1 MKTKLKFEKARKIY
15 QKFRHIP
22 DPLLSRLGAGA
33 FTVARV
39 APLKALAFDVPCIT
53 ETTKMFEKS
62 ILQFRRSRSLA
73 RTIQSD
79 LRLLNMPTNSQDT
92 WMRKKISHPYENAY
106 TAVFSVPIVF
116 NVAQAISKSLK
127 GTAGKLSK
135 IPRRITTAARKI
147 SEKRGFVAY
156 SLIDSVFDIPITWS
170 FIWLINKVAG
180 DSVEQISGLHAMT
193 ALGVA
198 TAFAIVVSY
207 GGLIL
212 AQTPLARKDIPKGH
226 FTDFVQGFKE
236 TFCSFHLWR
245 NVKSLLADMGIIKTE
260 YKKNGLRCLYHS
272 LQCSMQASLSRFW
285 NLISSMFRQ
294 YV

>member
-53 ETTKMFEKS
+53 ETTKMFEKKHPAVS
-62 ILQFRRSRSLA
+62 KIAELGTYYTVGFTFVEYANEFA
-73 RTIQSD
+73 RYLDAQ
-79 LRLLNMPTNSQDT
+79 
-92 WMRKKISHPYENAY
+92 KISHPYENAY

-193 ALGVA
+193 AL
-198 TAFAIVVSY
+198 
-207 GGLIL
+207 
-212 AQTPLARKDIPKGH
+212 
-226 FTDFVQGFKE
+226 E
-236 TFCSFHLWR
+236 
-245 NVKSLLADMGIIKTE
+245 
-260 YKKNGLRCLYHS
+260 
-272 LQCSMQASLSRFW
+272 
-285 NLISSMFRQ
+285 
-294 YV
+294 